1 MMRLI
6 KGVLVVM
13 ISLFSI
19 ITLFSLLIPSSVRIS
34 RAVVINNADAAA
46 VYKQIIP
53 FENWKNWHPI
63 FTVDSATFS
72 REANGAS
79 FHIIHRQ
86 QEVLLLLQKADS
98 NSVQFLLQ
106 NKEVND
112 VQNEIVIHS
121 LPSQQAVQVEW
132 RTITRLNWYPWEK
145 FYGIFLDQLTG
156 ASYEGALNGLKGFLE
171 GSLSN
176 KKAI

>member
-46 VYKQIIP
+46 VYNQIIP

-63 FTVDSATFS
+63 YTTDSATFNRDS
-72 REANGAS
+72 KGAD

-86 QEVLLLLQKADS
+86 QDIQLLLQKADS
-98 NSVQFLLQ
+98 NSIQFLLQ
-106 NKEVND
+106 TKGAND

-171 GSLSN
+171 GGLSN
-176 KKAI
+176 KKAF

>member
-13 ISLFSI
+13 TGMLVI

-34 RAVVINNADAAA
+34 RAVVINNVNAAA
-46 VYKQIIP
+46 VYRQIIP

-63 FTVDSATFS
+63 FTADSAVFS
-72 REANGAS
+72 REAIDKS
-79 FHIIHRQ
+79 VHIIHRQ
-86 QEVLLLLQKADS
+86 QDILLLLQKADS
-98 NSVQFLLQ
+98 NSIQFLLQ
-106 NKEVND
+106 AKDAND
-112 VQNEIVIHS
+112 IQNEMVIHS
-121 LPSQQAVQVEW
+121 LVSQQAVQVEW

-156 ASYEGALNGLKGFLE
+156 PSYEGALNGLKNFLE
-171 GSLSN
+171 GRL
-176 KKAI
+176 IQQR